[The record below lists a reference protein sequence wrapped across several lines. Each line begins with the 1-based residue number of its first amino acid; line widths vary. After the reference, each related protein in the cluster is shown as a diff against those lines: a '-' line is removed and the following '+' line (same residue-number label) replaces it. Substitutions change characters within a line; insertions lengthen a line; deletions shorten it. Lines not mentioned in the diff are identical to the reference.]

1 MSGRFK
7 DEAMSRK
14 KVTLMVEKVV
24 HTLAILI
31 YKGSMI
37 AECLESGAASADLL
51 DMIQMSFD

>member
-7 DEAMSRK
+7 NEAISTK

-31 YKGSMI
+31 NKSV
-37 AECLESGAASADLL
+37 L
-51 DMIQMSFD
+51 